1 MNKLSHKSLWLP
13 LLFAVISSTTT
24 SAQRALFPLKDV
36 KLLAS
41 PFLTAQETDIEYI
54 MSLDPD
60 RLAAPFFRESGLTP
74 KAKPYGNWESMGL
87 DGHTAGHY
95 LTALAQ
101 TVAITGDKK
110 VADRLNYMIDE
121 LKKCQDAAGDGFLG
135 GTPESKKLWNDLPN
149 ANFNTSNGLKG
160 TWVPWYNLHKT
171 FAGLRDAWLLTN
183 NTKARQ
189 MFFSLCDWCD
199 KLTSKLSDT
208 QMQRMLATEQGG
220 MNEVLADAYAI
231 SGDPKYLALAKRFSH
246 RALLDPLIQ
255 QQDKL
260 TGMHANTQI
269 PKVIGFERIGELSND
284 TAWEKAAEFFWQNVS
299 QERSIAI
306 GGNSVSEHFNP
317 TNDFSS
323 MIETKEGPETCN
335 TYNMLKLSKMLWQ
348 RTCDTKYLDFYE
360 KAMFNHILS
369 SEHPHGGFVYFT
381 PVRPRHYRVY
391 SEPQESF
398 WCCVGTG
405 LENHTK
411 YGELI
416 YAHDKKDLYVNLFVP
431 SVLNWKEAG
440 LTLTQTGDLSKGDRV
455 SLKLNLK
462 KSASFSI
469 RLRHPQWTKSMEFAV
484 MVNGKPTTYL
494 LGDDNYA
501 TLNRTWKNGDVI
513 EIRLP
518 MHLRAEYMPDGS
530 KWAAF
535 EYGPWVLGS
544 ETDTTDL
551 VGLEA
556 GGGRMG
562 HVANGPAYPI
572 DQAPFFIVDKL
583 NPDELFKPEGSDIR
597 FSVIGPIS
605 PEKYKNLI
613 LKPFYQIHDARYMV
627 YWNVLSPEDY
637 VQVQEDRR
645 HQEEELIALDNR
657 TIDQV
662 RPGEQQPEKDHNI
675 KFERSQTGINMDR
688 HWRDANGWFSYDLK
702 KPSAEEVILMVTYC
716 GNDVNRIFNILVDN
730 ILLKTIKLEN
740 GFRGKFYSQEYE
752 IPAELIRQDTDGVL
766 NVKFEA
772 ALRSMAGGIYD
783 VRLLKPL

>member
-1 MNKLSHKSLWLP
+1 MKKLFWLS
-13 LLFAVISSTTT
+13 LLFAGMSSTTT
-24 SAQRALFPLKDV
+24 FAQRALFPLTDV
-36 KLLAS
+36 KLLES
-41 PFLTAQETDIEYI
+41 PFLVAQKTDIEYI

-60 RLAAPFFRESGLTP
+60 RLAAPFFREAGLTP

-135 GTPESKKLWNDLPN
+135 GTPGSKKLWNDLPT
-149 ANFNTSNGLKG
+149 ANFNTSDGLKG

-183 NTKARQ
+183 NSKAKQ
-189 MFFSLCDWCD
+189 MFFSLCDWCNN
-199 KLTSKLSDT
+199 LTSKLSDT

-220 MNEVLADAYAI
+220 MNEVLADAFAI
-231 SGDPKYLALAKRFSH
+231 SGDPKYLSLAKRFSH

-284 TAWEKAAEFFWQNVS
+284 TSWEKAAEFFWQNVS

-348 RTCDTKYLDFYE
+348 RTGDTKYLDFYE

-391 SEPQESF
+391 SQAQESF

-416 YAHDKKDLYVNLFVP
+416 YAHDKKDLYVNLYVP
-431 SVLNWKEAG
+431 SVLNCIEEG
-440 LTLTQTGDLSKGDRV
+440 LTLTQTGDLSKGDKV
-455 SLKLNLK
+455 NLKLYLK
-462 KSASFSI
+462 KGASFSI
-469 RLRHPQWTKSMEFAV
+469 RFRHPLWTKSTEMAIV
-484 MVNGKPTTYL
+484 VNGKPTTYSY
-494 LGDDNYA
+494 GAENYA
-501 TLNRTWKNGDVI
+501 VLKRTWKNCDVI

-535 EYGPWVLGS
+535 EYGPWILGS

-551 VGLEA
+551 IGLEA

-562 HVANGPAYPI
+562 HVANGPAYPM

-583 NPDELFKPEGSDIR
+583 NPDELFKPEGADIR
-597 FSVIGPIS
+597 FSVIGSIS

-627 YWNVLSPEDY
+627 YWNVLSPQDY

-675 KFERSQTGINMDR
+675 QFERSQTGINMDR
-688 HWRDANGWFSYDLK
+688 HWRHANGWFSYDLK
-702 KPSAEEVILMVTYC
+702 KPTGEKITLMVTYF
-716 GNDVNRIFNILVDN
+716 GNDVNRTFNILVDN
-730 ILLKTIKLEN
+730 VLLKTIKLEN
-740 GFRGKFYSQEYE
+740 GNRGKFYSQEYE

-766 NVKFEA
+766 TVKFEA
-772 ALRSMAGGIYD
+772 APGSIAGGVYD